1 MKNPK
6 GYVDWEAAVMR
17 STQTFE
23 QRCQQHATQ
32 TAACSSGAAKGERG
46 VQGDR
51 QGKQD
56 TAYKPQDTWQTEGQT
71 VDVFCLCAMLRTLMT
86 VKIYRKDSTGRGG
99 GGDVTWQ
106 HVMSLAAAD
115 KTHLS

>member
-86 VKIYRKDSTGRGG
+86 VKIYRKDSRENDGGSGKGRGA
-99 GGDVTWQ
+99 
-106 HVMSLAAAD
+106 SLGS
-115 KTHLS
+115 T